1 MKKVKMISM
10 ILIFCMLCSACG
22 GTSEEV
28 APIHTDNT
36 ETNKLAPYLSITRS
50 FYSEE
55 SESGMS
61 SKCFIY
67 DIEEKKLEQ
76 KGTVSY
82 TSSHPLTLYSTR
94 NDKIYYSAFS
104 GKGKG
109 NQIYLDNNGTG
120 EKKTNQ
126 FCDFNYL
133 IQCGEQYFMAAELL
147 HHYCIEP
154 IVCDAEFQNCSR
166 VMFDKKDDR
175 FTWMVSTVP
184 KENKIVFS
192 HYSDNEMR
200 EADDVEG
207 GNAPS
212 KIAMLDLET
221 KKTETVYE
229 TKYYIDGIACEGKK
243 LILSCAPNGVT
254 TRQKHKIYEVNL
266 DTKKSVRLKLPFY
279 IMDQM
284 ALYDNILYFL
294 GWKGDTRGIYAYN
307 LTTKE
312 YDVIMEEVEDEAFSS
327 GALGQGVAIL
337 PSEGKLYAPCDGE
350 VVTFFPTGHAIGM
363 VSDGGAEILIHVG
376 MDTVKLD
383 GEGFTP
389 KVAQGAKVKKGD
401 LLLEFDIAKITG
413 AGYSV
418 LTPVIISNTADYADV
433 VPTDAKKV
441 AALDALITVL

>member
-254 TRQKHKIYEVNL
+254 TRQKHTRECFVVLEEGADAAKVEETIKTMPNYFAEY
-266 DTKKSVRLKLPFY
+266 DTTVHFISEEELKKNHSGIPHGGFVIRSGKTGWNQENTHVIEYSLKLDSNPEFTGSVL
-279 IMDQM
+279 
-284 ALYDNILYFL
+284 AA
-294 GWKGDTRGIYAYN
+294 YARAAYK
-307 LTTKE
+307 LSKE
-312 YDVIMEEVEDEAFSS
+312 GQS
-327 GALGQGVAIL
+327 GC
-337 PSEGKLYAPCDGE
+337 K
-350 VVTFFPTGHAIGM
+350 
-363 VSDGGAEILIHVG
+363 
-376 MDTVKLD
+376 TV
-383 GEGFTP
+383 
-389 KVAQGAKVKKGD
+389 
-401 LLLEFDIAKITG
+401 FDIAPAYLSAKDG
-413 AGYSV
+413 AE
-418 LTPVIISNTADYADV
+418 LRKT
-433 VPTDAKKV
+433 
-441 AALDALITVL
+441 LL

>member
-312 YDVIMEEVEDEAFSS
+312 YDVIMEEVEDEFINGFSLNYFES
-327 GALGQGVAIL
+327 
-337 PSEGKLYAPCDGE
+337 KKYGE
-350 VVTFFPTGHAIGM
+350 LDFVIQNGM
-363 VSDGGAEILIHVG
+363 
-376 MDTVKLD
+376 
-383 GEGFTP
+383 
-389 KVAQGAKVKKGD
+389 KVD
-401 LLLEFDIAKITG
+401 LLEIKSGNDYQKHSALNKVSAVENWDFGRKIVFCKG
-413 AGYSV
+413 NVMEKEGIEYYPWYLSMFYQQEKEPERFIYEVDLAG
-418 LTPVIISNTADYADV
+418 L
-433 VPTDAKKV
+433 
-441 AALDALITVL
+441 

>member
-1 MKKVKMISM
+1 MKKIKIISM
-10 ILIFCMLCSACG
+10 ILILCMLCSACG

-28 APIHTDNT
+28 APIHTKNT
-36 ETNKLAPYLSITRS
+36 ETNKLSPYLSITRS

-55 SESGMS
+55 SETGMS
-61 SKCFIY
+61 SRCFFY

-76 KGTVSY
+76 KGTVPY

-120 EKKTNQ
+120 EKKTDQ

-147 HHYCIEP
+147 DYYCIEP
-154 IVCDAEFQNCSR
+154 IVCDAEFRNCSR

-175 FTWMVSTVP
+175 FTWVVSTVP

-229 TKYYIDGIACEGKK
+229 TKYYIDGIACEGK
-243 LILSCAPNGVT
+243 S
-254 TRQKHKIYEVNL
+254 
-266 DTKKSVRLKLPFY
+266 
-279 IMDQM
+279 
-284 ALYDNILYFL
+284 
-294 GWKGDTRGIYAYN
+294 
-307 LTTKE
+307 
-312 YDVIMEEVEDEAFSS
+312 
-327 GALGQGVAIL
+327 
-337 PSEGKLYAPCDGE
+337 
-350 VVTFFPTGHAIGM
+350 
-363 VSDGGAEILIHVG
+363 
-376 MDTVKLD
+376 
-383 GEGFTP
+383 
-389 KVAQGAKVKKGD
+389 
-401 LLLEFDIAKITG
+401 
-413 AGYSV
+413 
-418 LTPVIISNTADYADV
+418 
-433 VPTDAKKV
+433 
-441 AALDALITVL
+441 

>member
-1 MKKVKMISM
+1 
-10 ILIFCMLCSACG
+10 
-22 GTSEEV
+22 
-28 APIHTDNT
+28 
-36 ETNKLAPYLSITRS
+36 
-50 FYSEE
+50 
-55 SESGMS
+55 
-61 SKCFIY
+61 
-67 DIEEKKLEQ
+67 
-76 KGTVSY
+76 
-82 TSSHPLTLYSTR
+82 
-94 NDKIYYSAFS
+94 
-104 GKGKG
+104 
-109 NQIYLDNNGTG
+109 
-120 EKKTNQ
+120 
-126 FCDFNYL
+126 
-133 IQCGEQYFMAAELL
+133 
-147 HHYCIEP
+147 
-154 IVCDAEFQNCSR
+154 
-166 VMFDKKDDR
+166 MFDKKDDR

-312 YDVIMEEVEDEAFSS
+312 YDVIMEEVEDEFINGFS
-327 GALGQGVAIL
+327 LN
-337 PSEGKLYAPCDGE
+337 Y
-350 VVTFFPTGHAIGM
+350 
-363 VSDGGAEILIHVG
+363 
-376 MDTVKLD
+376 
-383 GEGFTP
+383 
-389 KVAQGAKVKKGD
+389 
-401 LLLEFDIAKITG
+401 
-413 AGYSV
+413 
-418 LTPVIISNTADYADV
+418 
-433 VPTDAKKV
+433 
-441 AALDALITVL
+441 

>member
-1 MKKVKMISM
+1 MKKMKKIKIISM
-10 ILIFCMLCSACG
+10 ILILCMLCSACG
-22 GTSEEV
+22 WTSEEV
-28 APIHTDNT
+28 APIHTENT
-36 ETNKLAPYLSITRS
+36 EINKLSPYLSITRS

-55 SESGMS
+55 SESGMGS
-61 SKCFIY
+61 RCFFY
-67 DIEEKKLEQ
+67 DIKEKKLEQ

-104 GKGKG
+104 GEGKG
-109 NQIYLDNNGTG
+109 NQIYLDNNETG
-120 EKKTNQ
+120 EKKTDQ

-200 EADDVEG
+200 EANDVEG

-243 LILSCAPNGVT
+243 LILSCAPNGFT

-279 IMDQM
+279 IVDQM

-312 YDVIMEEVEDEAFSS
+312 YDVIMEEVEDEFINGFS
-327 GALGQGVAIL
+327 LN
-337 PSEGKLYAPCDGE
+337 Y
-350 VVTFFPTGHAIGM
+350 
-363 VSDGGAEILIHVG
+363 
-376 MDTVKLD
+376 
-383 GEGFTP
+383 
-389 KVAQGAKVKKGD
+389 
-401 LLLEFDIAKITG
+401 
-413 AGYSV
+413 
-418 LTPVIISNTADYADV
+418 
-433 VPTDAKKV
+433 
-441 AALDALITVL
+441 

>member
-1 MKKVKMISM
+1 
-10 ILIFCMLCSACG
+10 MLCSACG

-94 NDKIYYSAFS
+94 NDKIYYSAFN

-120 EKKTNQ
+120 EKKTDQ

-266 DTKKSVRLKLPFY
+266 DTKKS
-279 IMDQM
+279 
-284 ALYDNILYFL
+284 
-294 GWKGDTRGIYAYN
+294 
-307 LTTKE
+307 
-312 YDVIMEEVEDEAFSS
+312 
-327 GALGQGVAIL
+327 
-337 PSEGKLYAPCDGE
+337 
-350 VVTFFPTGHAIGM
+350 
-363 VSDGGAEILIHVG
+363 
-376 MDTVKLD
+376 
-383 GEGFTP
+383 
-389 KVAQGAKVKKGD
+389 
-401 LLLEFDIAKITG
+401 
-413 AGYSV
+413 
-418 LTPVIISNTADYADV
+418 
-433 VPTDAKKV
+433 
-441 AALDALITVL
+441 

>member
-1 MKKVKMISM
+1 M
-10 ILIFCMLCSACG
+10 
-22 GTSEEV
+22 
-28 APIHTDNT
+28 
-36 ETNKLAPYLSITRS
+36 
-50 FYSEE
+50 
-55 SESGMS
+55 
-61 SKCFIY
+61 
-67 DIEEKKLEQ
+67 
-76 KGTVSY
+76 SY

-104 GKGKG
+104 GEGKG
-109 NQIYLDNNGTG
+109 NQIYLDNNETG
-120 EKKTNQ
+120 EKKTDQ

-243 LILSCAPNGVT
+243 LILSCAPNGFT

-279 IMDQM
+279 IMDQI

-312 YDVIMEEVEDEAFSS
+312 YDVIMEEVEDEFINGFS
-327 GALGQGVAIL
+327 LN
-337 PSEGKLYAPCDGE
+337 Y
-350 VVTFFPTGHAIGM
+350 
-363 VSDGGAEILIHVG
+363 
-376 MDTVKLD
+376 
-383 GEGFTP
+383 
-389 KVAQGAKVKKGD
+389 
-401 LLLEFDIAKITG
+401 
-413 AGYSV
+413 
-418 LTPVIISNTADYADV
+418 
-433 VPTDAKKV
+433 
-441 AALDALITVL
+441 

>member
-1 MKKVKMISM
+1 MVSKRN
-10 ILIFCMLCSACG
+10 FF
-22 GTSEEV
+22 
-28 APIHTDNT
+28 
-36 ETNKLAPYLSITRS
+36 SITIMMFVLLFLFQFSMVIRDTYDVNSNFTTRQKDGKNVWKNKQIDPVAVRTTDRS
-50 FYSEE
+50 YALFVGDSSSDMATAVSRWCIYAKWDMAQCRNLEDYQENDKALPGMLILE
-55 SESGMS
+55 SEKYALGDNLE
-61 SKCFIY
+61 KL
-67 DIEEKKLEQ
+67 KKLEQ

-104 GKGKG
+104 GEGKG
-109 NQIYLDNNGTG
+109 NQIYLDNNETG
-120 EKKTNQ
+120 EKKTDQ

-243 LILSCAPNGVT
+243 LILSCAPNGFT

-312 YDVIMEEVEDEAFSS
+312 YDVIMEEVEDEFINGFS
-327 GALGQGVAIL
+327 LN
-337 PSEGKLYAPCDGE
+337 Y
-350 VVTFFPTGHAIGM
+350 
-363 VSDGGAEILIHVG
+363 
-376 MDTVKLD
+376 
-383 GEGFTP
+383 
-389 KVAQGAKVKKGD
+389 
-401 LLLEFDIAKITG
+401 
-413 AGYSV
+413 
-418 LTPVIISNTADYADV
+418 
-433 VPTDAKKV
+433 
-441 AALDALITVL
+441 

>member
-1 MKKVKMISM
+1 MKKMKKIKIISM
-10 ILIFCMLCSACG
+10 ILILCMLCSACG
-22 GTSEEV
+22 WTSEEV
-28 APIHTDNT
+28 APIHTENT
-36 ETNKLAPYLSITRS
+36 EINKLSPYLSITRS

-55 SESGMS
+55 SESGMGS
-61 SKCFIY
+61 RCFFY
-67 DIEEKKLEQ
+67 DIKEKILEQ

-104 GKGKG
+104 GEGKG
-109 NQIYLDNNGTG
+109 NQIYLDNNENG
-120 EKKTNQ
+120 EKKTDQ

-147 HHYCIEP
+147 NHYCIEP

-200 EADDVEG
+200 EANDVEG

-229 TKYYIDGIACEGKK
+229 TKYYIDGIACEG
-243 LILSCAPNGVT
+243 
-254 TRQKHKIYEVNL
+254 
-266 DTKKSVRLKLPFY
+266 RLKLPFY

-312 YDVIMEEVEDEAFSS
+312 YDVIMEEVEDEFINGFS
-327 GALGQGVAIL
+327 LN
-337 PSEGKLYAPCDGE
+337 Y
-350 VVTFFPTGHAIGM
+350 
-363 VSDGGAEILIHVG
+363 
-376 MDTVKLD
+376 
-383 GEGFTP
+383 
-389 KVAQGAKVKKGD
+389 
-401 LLLEFDIAKITG
+401 
-413 AGYSV
+413 
-418 LTPVIISNTADYADV
+418 
-433 VPTDAKKV
+433 
-441 AALDALITVL
+441 